1 MKRRSMVAAA
11 LAAAL
16 LSGWGGSGARAND
29 TSAELRT
36 GGLVFVRSDAI
47 EMEEEDLF
55 ISTDEIRVDYV
66 FRNRTDAD
74 VRSIVAFPMPDIP
87 SNPYSMVSVPWFGD
101 DNPQGDNIFGFSV
114 EIDGTAVEPQL
125 EMRASAV
132 NLDVTEDL
140 IAAGIPLNHLV
151 PGIDAQLAA
160 LDEDTK
166 ADWIARG
173 MLHHDFF
180 EDGDTRVDHY
190 WPLWSLRAT
199 YWWWSTFPANERM
212 RVSHRYT
219 PSVGGTAGV
228 SFLEMDGSPGGYDFE
243 GYQRRYCMEPS
254 FLRALENATK
264 QSGQHYP
271 PFSEAWVSYVLTTG
285 GNWAGSIGRFTLTI
299 DKGATENF
307 VSFCGEGVEKIGP
320 TTFRMVKEDFYPERD
335 LDVLIMRRI
344 DPQ

>member
-1 MKRRSMVAAA
+1 MKGKSIVAAGFTLA
-11 LAAAL
+11 LCW
-16 LSGWGGSGARAND
+16 GWGAVSALAND
-29 TSAELRT
+29 TSAELKT

-55 ISTDEIRVDYV
+55 ISMDEIRVDYV
-66 FRNRTDAD
+66 FRNRTDED
-74 VRSIVAFPMPDIP
+74 VRSIVAFPMPEIP
-87 SNPYSMVSVPWFGD
+87 SSPYQMVSVPWFGEG
-101 DNPQGDNIFGFSV
+101 NPQGDNIFGFSV
-114 EIDGTAVEPQL
+114 EIDGAPVEPQL
-125 EMRASAV
+125 EMRASAAS
-132 NLDVTEDL
+132 LDITDEL
-140 IAAGIPLNHLV
+140 IQAGIPVNHLA
-151 PGIDAQLAA
+151 PGIDDQLAA
-160 LDEDTK
+160 LDDDIK

-180 EDGDTRVDHY
+180 EDGDTRVDNY

-228 SFLEMDGSPGGYDFE
+228 SFLESDGSPGGYDFE

-264 QSGQHYP
+264 QSGQDYP
-271 PFSEAWVSYVLTTG
+271 PFFESWISYVLTTG
-285 GNWAGSIGRFTLTI
+285 GNWASSIGRFTLTI
-299 DKGATENF
+299 DKGETENF

-335 LDVLIMRRI
+335 LDVLIMRRLE
-344 DPQ
+344 PQ

>member
-1 MKRRSMVAAA
+1 MKGRSIIATG

-16 LSGWGGSGARAND
+16 CWGWGPVSAFAND
-29 TSAELRT
+29 TSAVLKT

-55 ISTDEIRVDYV
+55 ISMEEITVDYV
-66 FRNRTDAD
+66 FRNRTDED

-87 SNPYSMVSVPWFGD
+87 STPYSMVSVPWFGEG
-101 DNPQGDNIFGFSV
+101 NPQGDNIFGFSV
-114 EIDGTAVEPQL
+114 EIDGNAVEPQL
-125 EMRASAV
+125 EMRASAAS
-132 NLDVTEDL
+132 LDVTEDL
-140 IAAGIPLNHLV
+140 IAAGIPINHLV
-151 PGIDAQLAA
+151 SGIEDQLAA
-160 LDEDTK
+160 LNDDTK

-173 MLHHDFF
+173 ILHHDFF
-180 EDGDTRVDHY
+180 EDGDTRVDTY

-212 RVSHRYT
+212 RVSHRYK

-228 SFLEMDGSPGGYDFE
+228 SFLEMDGRPGGYDLA

-264 QSGQHYP
+264 QSGQDYP
-271 PFSEAWVSYVLTTG
+271 PFSEAWISYVLTTG

-299 DKGATENF
+299 DKGETENF

-335 LDVLIMRRI
+335 LDILIMRRLE
-344 DPQ
+344 PQ